1 MISHLLINRIFYFIL
16 VPKLGEKEKKTKSVA
31 VSSASSDAST
41 VTGSCKTLDSG
52 YSSGKVSSATTTSVL
67 SRSSGKDSSS
77 SSVSKSLSGVTD
89 KSIGNRSSGIVCDDS
104 DDDDYNTFQQGTFFW
119 K

>member
-1 MISHLLINRIFYFIL
+1 MISHLLISLIFYFIL
-16 VPKLGEKEKKTKSVA
+16 VAKLGEKEKKTKSVA
-31 VSSASSDAST
+31 VSSASSDVST
-41 VTGSCKTLDSG
+41 VTGSCRTLDSG

-67 SRSSGKDSSS
+67 SGSSGKVSSS

-89 KSIGNRSSGIVCDDS
+89 KSIGNRSGIVCDDS
-104 DDDDYNTFQQGTFFW
+104 DDDDYQTFQQGTFFW